1 MLCRKLFCSLKKKFI
16 INFFFKFSCRYNLCM
31 KNGMYEEG
39 SVDKNSVGILCCRF
53 NLCVGITSVEKN
65 SCRNNLCREMF
76 CRKKFCR
83 YLFCREKLLAPIH
96 THRKWLLNVLS
107 DVKIKSINK
116 VNVLICLDPLL
127 PPLIRKKK
135 LG

>member
-1 MLCRKLFCSLKKKFI
+1 
-16 INFFFKFSCRYNLCM
+16 M

-83 YLFCREKLLAPIH
+83 YLFCREKLLAP
-96 THRKWLLNVLS
+96 
-107 DVKIKSINK
+107 
-116 VNVLICLDPLL
+116 LITFRRPSAS
-127 PPLIRKKK
+127 KA
-135 LG
+135 

>member
-1 MLCRKLFCSLKKKFI
+1 
-16 INFFFKFSCRYNLCM
+16 M

-83 YLFCREKLLAPIH
+83 YLFCREKLLAPVP
-96 THRKWLLNVLS
+96 KS
-107 DVKIKSINK
+107 YCQGKVKNREAQPALQA
-116 VNVLICLDPLL
+116 VPA
-127 PPLIRKKK
+127 
-135 LG
+135 G

>member
-1 MLCRKLFCSLKKKFI
+1 
-16 INFFFKFSCRYNLCM
+16 M

-83 YLFCREKLLAPIH
+83 YLFCREKLLAPLNGEANSIRNQI
-96 THRKWLLNVLS
+96 TIVIGVIASIRRLVLLHQ
-107 DVKIKSINK
+107 DHKQATFIAFA
-116 VNVLICLDPLL
+116 
-127 PPLIRKKK
+127 R
-135 LG
+135 

>member
-1 MLCRKLFCSLKKKFI
+1 
-16 INFFFKFSCRYNLCM
+16 M
-31 KNGMYEEG
+31 KNSMYEEG

-83 YLFCREKLLAPIH
+83 YLFCREKLLAPDIL
-96 THRKWLLNVLS
+96 RSSLASLLLTF
-107 DVKIKSINK
+107 KNK
-116 VNVLICLDPLL
+116 D
-127 PPLIRKKK
+127 
-135 LG
+135 

>member
-1 MLCRKLFCSLKKKFI
+1 
-16 INFFFKFSCRYNLCM
+16 M

-83 YLFCREKLLAPIH
+83 YLFCREKLLAPH
-96 THRKWLLNVLS
+96 GPSEFLF
-107 DVKIKSINK
+107 
-116 VNVLICLDPLL
+116 CLRLD
-127 PPLIRKKK
+127 ISHFQV
-135 LG
+135 

>member
-1 MLCRKLFCSLKKKFI
+1 
-16 INFFFKFSCRYNLCM
+16 M

-83 YLFCREKLLAPIH
+83 YLFCREKLLAPSMAPYKEKNSLKI
-96 THRKWLLNVLS
+96 LNLYGTFDKGKNETMLS
-107 DVKIKSINK
+107 TLWPVFIYGKMLYKIYS
-116 VNVLICLDPLL
+116 
-127 PPLIRKKK
+127 
-135 LG
+135 